1 MGGDELTIV
10 GQGFEFVHMA
20 DNSVKIYSADMA
32 DMACDVT
39 SVMSTGSEGHVS
51 FCDTPGPDVNLFRTR
66 GSFFSSGLTRT
77 DFTFISFHG
86 TGGEYVLPAVIYFS
100 LFNN

>member
-39 SVMSTGSEGHVS
+39 SVTSTELKCTTNAFGFNSGVTADHSLTV
-51 FCDTPGPDVNLFRTR
+51 TVN
-66 GSFFSSGLTRT
+66 GK
-77 DFTFISFHG
+77 IS
-86 TGGEYVLPAVIYFS
+86 AV
-100 LFNN
+100 